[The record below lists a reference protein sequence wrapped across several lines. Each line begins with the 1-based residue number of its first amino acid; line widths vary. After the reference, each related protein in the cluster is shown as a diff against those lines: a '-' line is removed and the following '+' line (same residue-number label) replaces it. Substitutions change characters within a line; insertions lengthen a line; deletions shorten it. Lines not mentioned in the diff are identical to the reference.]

1 MEGLNGWE
9 SLEIRHLR
17 AFATIA
23 RLGSFAAAAADLGY
37 TQSAVSHQLRALER
51 IVGVELVIRRPGGR
65 RPAELTEAGRALL
78 VYAEEMLA
86 KTEAAHD
93 DIARRASGL

>member
-23 RLGSFAAAAADLGY
+23 RLGSFAATAVELGY
-37 TQSAVSHQLRALER
+37 TQSAVSHQLRALENR
-51 IVGVELVIRRPGGR
+51 
-65 RPAELTEAGRALL
+65 GRA
-78 VYAEEMLA
+78 
-86 KTEAAHD
+86 
-93 DIARRASGL
+93 RRGRPRRLR